1 MVKPSTGKEAANV
14 LITDLR
20 HTSFTFRLQIR
31 VFSFFNTF
39 FGCFHTFFFGGGEE
53 ILNFG
58 TQEKLKITQDLVRL
72 SQGLSHVFRVRL
84 ISYTEWIEIG
94 ALTFKS

>member
-20 HTSFTFRLQIR
+20 HTSFSFRLQIR
-31 VFSFFNTF
+31 VCQEYSVSLIRFLAAFIR
-39 FGCFHTFFFGGGEE
+39 FFFVGGEE

-58 TQEKLKITQDLVRL
+58 TQEKLKIT
-72 SQGLSHVFRVRL
+72 VF
-84 ISYTEWIEIG
+84 G
-94 ALTFKS
+94 

>member
-20 HTSFTFRLQIR
+20 HTSFSFRLQIR
-31 VFSFFNTF
+31 VCQEYSVSLIRFLAAFIRFFSW
-39 FGCFHTFFFGGGEE
+39 GGEE

-58 TQEKLKITQDLVRL
+58 TQEKLKIT
-72 SQGLSHVFRVRL
+72 VF
-84 ISYTEWIEIG
+84 G
-94 ALTFKS
+94 